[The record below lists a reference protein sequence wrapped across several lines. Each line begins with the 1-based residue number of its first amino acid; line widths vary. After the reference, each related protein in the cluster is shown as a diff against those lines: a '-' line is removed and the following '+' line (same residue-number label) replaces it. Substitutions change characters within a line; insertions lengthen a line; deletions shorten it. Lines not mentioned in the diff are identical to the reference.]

1 MHISDGIL
9 PVPFWLGGY
18 GITALITSY
27 SLRMLRRESGLSTAA
42 LDSSHHLARRLEN
55 DPRRH
60 LPKAALLTAAFF
72 VASSIHLPLPP
83 TSVHLVLNGLVGL
96 MLGAFAYPA
105 IVVGLF
111 FQVVVFGHG
120 GLTTLGINAAIM
132 GIPALLAGGI
142 FRASRRVIGTG
153 FSAFLAGAVGV
164 GLAVLLF
171 YGVVIAALV
180 GSSSGILSTEAG
192 RVSGTESLRL
202 ATSSLVVA
210 HIPLMVLEGLFTSW
224 VVLFLQRV
232 QPELLGNSRQ
242 PQPLRLGDPAGKA
255 THALPG
261 AERQEASLPGDVR
274 ARQTY
279 GLNSSPASPYQNLHG
294 KR

>member
-1 MHISDGIL
+1 
-9 PVPFWLGGY
+9 
-18 GITALITSY
+18 
-27 SLRMLRRESGLSTAA
+27 
-42 LDSSHHLARRLEN
+42 LARLEN
-55 DPRRH
+55 VLPKRGAEQDPRRH

-83 TSVHLVLNGLVGL
+83 ASVHLVLNGLVGL

-111 FQVVVFGHG
+111 FQVVAFGHG

-142 FRASRRVIGTG
+142 FRAGRRVVGTG

-171 YGVVIAALV
+171 YGVVIAALA
-180 GSSSGILSTEAG
+180 GSGSGILSTEA
-192 RVSGTESLRL
+192 ERL
-202 ATSSLVVA
+202 ATGSLVLA
-210 HIPLMVLEGLFTSW
+210 HIPLILLEGLFTSW

-232 QPELLGNSRQ
+232 QPDL
-242 PQPLRLGDPAGKA
+242 LGDPRPQPPHLKA
-255 THALPG
+255 QREGFH
-261 AERQEASLPGDVR
+261 
-274 ARQTY
+274 
-279 GLNSSPASPYQNLHG
+279 PAYPSLHG
-294 KR
+294 KK